1 MIQIRDIRKSFGNQ
15 EVLKGVSADFESGK
29 TSLIMGASGSGK
41 TVLIKCMVGL
51 LKPDSG
57 QVLYNNRDFF
67 SLNGAEQKKI
77 RTEIGFLFQGAA
89 LFNSL
94 SVEQNVLLPLDMF
107 TNWTRAEKLARVN
120 EVLERVGLE
129 GVNPK
134 FPSEISGGMA
144 KRVGIARA
152 IVQHPRYLFCDEP
165 NSGLDPGTA
174 GRIDELIQ
182 ELTREFNITTVINT
196 HDMNSVM
203 EIGESVFFLYKGEKR
218 WVGNKDEILGSKDE
232 ALDKF
237 IFASDFLQDA
247 KHAMLKQ
254 GGRDAIRREMARNVP
269 VANPE
274 AAAPESSKS

>member
-1 MIQIRDIRKSFGNQ
+1 VIQIRDIRKSFGSQ
-15 EVLKGVSADFESGK
+15 DVLKGISAEFESGK

-51 LKPDSG
+51 VQPDSG
-57 QVLYNNRDFF
+57 QVLYDNRDFF
-67 SLNGAEQKKI
+67 SLNRAERKAV

-89 LFNSL
+89 LFNSMT
-94 SVEQNVLLPLDMF
+94 VEQNVLLPLDMF
-107 TNWTRAEKLARVN
+107 TNWTKAEKLQRVA

-129 GVNPK
+129 NANAK

-174 GRIDELIQ
+174 GRIDELIL
-182 ELTREFNITTVINT
+182 ELTREYNITTVINT

-203 EIGESVFFLYKGEKR
+203 EIGEAVFFLYKGEKR
-218 WVGNKDEILGSKDE
+218 WQGTKDDIMGSDDA

-247 KHAMLKQ
+247 KAALIRQ
-254 GGRDAIRREMARNVP
+254 GGR
-269 VANPE
+269 
-274 AAAPESSKS
+274 AAVRGG